1 MLRAG
6 KANTAAGLGSAFGAA
21 GEALEAYN
29 KKVKETGWTRE
40 EDKMTLKK
48 AAVNT
53 ARGAAAGY
61 GKGSVVWD
69 AMRGA
74 AVLKNKAMGKG
85 DAYGPSYGKASVS
98 DFAPLAVAASVG
110 ALEYRKPPATQT
122 YPPWGNRE
130 FHDPNQPSPSARALA
145 RGTEAY
151 GVTSALR
158 DAYQAYNEKRT
169 PSRSRSRSR
178 SRASRKNS
186 KHRDILKKHAK
197 N

>member
-6 KANTAAGLGSAFGAA
+6 KANVAAGLGSAFGAA

-29 KKVKETGWTRE
+29 KKVKETTFD
-40 EDKMTLKK
+40 EDKITLKK

-61 GKGSVVWD
+61 GKGSAVWD

-74 AVLKNKAMGKG
+74 AVLKNKAIGKG
-85 DAYGPSYGKASVS
+85 NAYGPSYGKASVS
-98 DFAPLAVAASVG
+98 DFAPLAVAAAVG
-110 ALEYRKPPATQT
+110 TLEYRKPPATQT
-122 YPPWGNRE
+122 FTNCCDQRLVL
-130 FHDPNQPSPSARALA
+130 HPNQPSPSARALA

-158 DAYQAYNEKRT
+158 DAYQAYTDKSK
-169 PSRSRSRSR
+169 PYRSKSR
-178 SRASRKNS
+178 SRASRKT
-186 KHRDILKKHAK
+186 RF
-197 N
+197 

>member
-1 MLRAG
+1 LRAG
-6 KANTAAGLGSAFGAA
+6 KANPAAGLGSAFYAA
-21 GEALEAYN
+21 EAALEAYN
-29 KKVKETGWTRE
+29 KKVKETGWTHE
-40 EDKMTLKK
+40 EHKMTLKK

-98 DFAPLAVAASVG
+98 DFAPLAIAAAVG

-122 YPPWGNRE
+122 YPAALGNMV
-130 FHDPNQPSPSARALA
+130 FHDPNQPSSSARALA

-151 GVTSALR
+151 GVTSAVR

-169 PSRSRSRSR
+169 PSKSRSRSR
-178 SRASRKNS
+178 SRVSRKNS
-186 KHRDILKKHAK
+186 KHR
-197 N
+197 